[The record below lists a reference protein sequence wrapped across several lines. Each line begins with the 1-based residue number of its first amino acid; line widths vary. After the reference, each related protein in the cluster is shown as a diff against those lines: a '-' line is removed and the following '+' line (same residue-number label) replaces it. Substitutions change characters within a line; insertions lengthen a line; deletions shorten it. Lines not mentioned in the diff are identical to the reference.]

1 MSEHVE
7 AEGLTENLKSY
18 IKTSLELIKLEVTER
33 SSVILASLIGN
44 LLVGVI
50 GIFFVLFFSI
60 GAGFFLSALLNN
72 YYLGFA
78 IIAGFYLLLALIL
91 ILGKKKLVER
101 PLRDKIIRML
111 LSKNDGKD

>member
-18 IKTSLELIKLEVTER
+18 INTSLELIKLEVAER
-33 SSVILASLIGN
+33 SSVIVAGLIGN

-50 GIFFVLFFSI
+50 GVLFVLFFSI
-60 GAGFFLSALLNN
+60 GAGFLLSALLHN

-111 LSKNDGKD
+111 LSNK